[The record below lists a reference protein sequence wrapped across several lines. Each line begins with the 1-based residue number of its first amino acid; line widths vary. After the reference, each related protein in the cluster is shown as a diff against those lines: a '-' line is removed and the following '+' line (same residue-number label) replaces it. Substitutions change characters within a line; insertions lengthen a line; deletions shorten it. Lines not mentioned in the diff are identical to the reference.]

1 MQIFKEKRN
10 NEMAIFI
17 KTDWVAI
24 ASYKQYYHPFKRRAS
39 KKDKGTY

>member
-1 MQIFKEKRN
+1 MQILYEKRN
-10 NEMAIFI
+10 KKMAIFI

-39 KKDKGTY
+39 KKDIGTY